1 MRVLYVIDSMGLGG
15 AEAALRNLI
24 EQLPKSDPSIHLE
37 LVTVFAH
44 GLWPEHQLDPVI
56 AADSLNVRFKYDGR
70 AIPRLVRKIHHGQYD
85 VVHAHLFPA
94 NYLAAA
100 ASFFVHGPRWVY
112 TEHNIWNRRRK
123 IPPLKLIERVIYS
136 RYQGVVAVC
145 QPVVDSL
152 LSWQPQLRSKIVIIP
167 NGVPIRDQPP
177 DPLITPASKS
187 VRFFFA
193 GRLEHAKGVDLLIEA
208 LAQVDS
214 THFELIVAGHG
225 SQRAYLEQ
233 LATDRGLGQRVRFVG
248 ANHDLS
254 EWMKSADCL
263 VLLSRWEGL
272 PMVVLEAMERGLPV
286 IASDVG
292 GLPEMIVDGVNGYLV
307 SSGDVGALAQR
318 LQAIIETPDMLR
330 SLGAA
335 ARQTIIEGYSINRV
349 AQQHLELYQSLI
361 N

>member
-24 EQLPKSDPSIHLE
+24 EQLPRSDPSLHLE

-44 GLWPEHQLDPVI
+44 GLWPEHQLDPAL
-56 AADSLNVRFKYDGR
+56 AADSLNIRFKYDGR
-70 AIPRLVRKIHHGQYD
+70 AIPRLVRKIRHGQYD

-94 NYLAAA
+94 NYLAAV
-100 ASFFVHGPRWVY
+100 ASFFVHGPRWIY

-123 IPPLKLIERVIYS
+123 ILPLKLVERVIYS
-136 RYQGVVAVC
+136 RYQRVVAVC

-152 LSWQPQLRSKIVIIP
+152 LRWQRQLRSKIVVIP
-167 NGVPIRDQPP
+167 NGVPIGTRAQD
-177 DPLITPASKS
+177 TAAVPANKP

-193 GRLEHAKGVDLLIEA
+193 GRLERAKGVDLLIEA
-208 LAQVDS
+208 LAQLDNR
-214 THFELIVAGHG
+214 HFELIVAGQG
-225 SQRAYLEQ
+225 SQRAHLEQ
-233 LATDRGLGQRVRFVG
+233 LTNDRHLSDQVRFVG

-254 EWMKSADCL
+254 KWMQSADCL

-292 GLPEMIVDGVNGYLV
+292 GLPEMIIDGVNGYLV
-307 SSGDVGALAQR
+307 SAGNVAALARR
-318 LQAIIETPDMLR
+318 LQAIINSPDVLR
-330 SLGAA
+330 SLGIN
-335 ARQTIIEGYSINRV
+335 ARQKIIDGYSIDRV
-349 AQQHLELYQSLI
+349 AQQHLDLYRSLI
-361 N
+361 S